1 MVKYFA
7 TWDMDAC
14 HTSFDLLAKLL
25 RNNMVSMVRYL
36 ATWDLDTCHTRFEAK
51 HGTTF
56 PRVPAPAVC
65 YKTWKGGVYSFCEE
79 TLFNGETPNAYN
91 LQHNALI
98 KANMYLKFATKNT
111 KAAMFNRRPS
121 RRFCAVQFRFSLF
134 LLSSALKIS
143 CILSDN
149 LSMF

>member
-1 MVKYFA
+1 MVKYF
-7 TWDMDAC
+7 
-14 HTSFDLLAKLL
+14 
-25 RNNMVSMVRYL
+25 
-36 ATWDLDTCHTRFEAK
+36 ATWDLDTCHTSFDLLAQLKTK

-98 KANMYLKFATKNT
+98 
-111 KAAMFNRRPS
+111 
-121 RRFCAVQFRFSLF
+121 
-134 LLSSALKIS
+134 
-143 CILSDN
+143 
-149 LSMF
+149 